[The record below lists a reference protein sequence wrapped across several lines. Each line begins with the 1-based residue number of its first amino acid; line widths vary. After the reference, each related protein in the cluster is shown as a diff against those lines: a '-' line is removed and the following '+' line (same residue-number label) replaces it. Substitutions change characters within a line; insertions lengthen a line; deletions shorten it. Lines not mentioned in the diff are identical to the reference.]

1 MEPMAGK
8 ERCDSS
14 TMNCASCVTNES
26 CDSAGRSSKIVSRRT
41 PGIYTRIKHGM
52 VNQTKRKIGIRACLL
67 EEHMRSQRMGV
78 IELIGQDFGYRDRRL
93 VSDPLHRRNLFP
105 RKRSRDYI
113 KHKVAREKQ
122 KRQTSDSMMRVGICE
137 SATRAMR

>member
-1 MEPMAGK
+1 
-8 ERCDSS
+8 
-14 TMNCASCVTNES
+14 
-26 CDSAGRSSKIVSRRT
+26 
-41 PGIYTRIKHGM
+41 
-52 VNQTKRKIGIRACLL
+52 
-67 EEHMRSQRMGV
+67 MRSQRMGV